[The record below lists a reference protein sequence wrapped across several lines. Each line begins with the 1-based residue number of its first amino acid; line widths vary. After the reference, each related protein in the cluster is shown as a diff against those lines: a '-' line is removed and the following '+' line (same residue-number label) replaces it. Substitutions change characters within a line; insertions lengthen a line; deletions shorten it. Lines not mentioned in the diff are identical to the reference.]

1 MRRSPN
7 PSKTV
12 SIHQV
17 EQMIRDTETPEHSMS
32 QQIVEKLESKRA
44 SRQKPFFTRRVGIVA
59 AASVAFCV
67 SLTPVMAQAIERL
80 SLLEYINPFAK
91 EMKANPN
98 EKADTLYVKG
108 LDGNKQFHSGMIR
121 FDDIEDQEFKSQL
134 QRVWNEIFPQGEAIH
149 DVIMYEYEKDKF
161 HIEARNENR
170 SIDFDEGNWYHAA
183 QPVGENQVPDA
194 AKDAA
199 DHIFNKIGDFKQ
211 SKRSVSRMIL
221 RPNQNPVYKFVYNT
235 EKGSILIDV
244 QKNTNQITSIVA
256 FPLSDQLHK
265 LEDDKNKYHEL
276 VEKTKAI
283 ELNTIR
289 EEAVKQAKVW
299 MNLDLADYNVSKLE
313 YRFDTLTFTK
323 AGSPDVTAV
332 YTSKGTIYSIK
343 IDLRQLSEKGTD

>member
-12 SIHQV
+12 NIHQV

-32 QQIVEKLESKRA
+32 QQIVEKLESKSV
-44 SRQKPFFTRRVGIVA
+44 SRQKPFFTRRVGVIA
-59 AASVAFCV
+59 AASVALCV

-91 EMKANPN
+91 EMKVNPN
-98 EKADTLYVKG
+98 ETADTLYVQG
-108 LDGNKQFHSGMIR
+108 SDGNKKFHSGMIR

-134 QRVWNEIFPQGEAIH
+134 QRVWNEIFPQGEAINE
-149 DVIMYEYEKDKF
+149 VIMYEYKPNTF

-170 SIDFDEGNWYHAA
+170 SIEFDEGNWYYAT
-183 QPVGENQVPDA
+183 QPIGENQVPDA

-199 DHIFNKIGDFKQ
+199 DQIFNKVGDFKQ

-235 EKGSILIDV
+235 DKGSILIDV
-244 QKNTNQITSIVA
+244 QKNTNQITRVVA
-256 FPLSDQLHK
+256 FPLSDQLNK
-265 LEDDKNKYHEL
+265 VDDKNKYRDL

-283 ELNTIR
+283 ELHKIR

-323 AGSPDVTAV
+323 AGSPDVTALF
-332 YTSKGTIYSIK
+332 TSKGTIYSIK
-343 IDLRQLSEKGTD
+343 IELKQLSEKGMD

>member
-12 SIHQV
+12 NIHQV

-32 QQIVEKLESKRA
+32 QQIVEKLESKSM
-44 SRQKPFFTRRVGIVA
+44 SRQKPFFTRRVGVIA
-59 AASVAFCV
+59 AASVALCV

-91 EMKANPN
+91 EMKVNPN
-98 EKADTLYVKG
+98 ETADTLYVQG
-108 LDGNKQFHSGMIR
+108 SDGDKKFHSGMIR

-134 QRVWNEIFPQGEAIH
+134 QRVWNEIFPQGEAINE
-149 DVIMYEYEKDKF
+149 VIMYEYKPNTF

-170 SIDFDEGNWYHAA
+170 SIEFDEGNWYYAT
-183 QPVGENQVPDA
+183 QPIGENQVPDA

-199 DHIFNKIGDFKQ
+199 DQIFNKVGDFKQ

-235 EKGSILIDV
+235 DKGSILIDV
-244 QKNTNQITSIVA
+244 QKNTNQITRVVA
-256 FPLSDQLHK
+256 FPLSDQLNK
-265 LEDDKNKYHEL
+265 VDDKNKYRDL

-283 ELNTIR
+283 ELHKIR

-323 AGSPDVTAV
+323 AGSPDVTALF
-332 YTSKGTIYSIK
+332 TSKGTIYSIK
-343 IDLRQLSEKGTD
+343 IELKQLSEKGMD

>member
-7 PSKTV
+7 PSKTISV
-12 SIHQV
+12 HQL

-32 QQIVEKLESKRA
+32 QQIVEKLESKGE
-44 SRQKPFFTRRVGIVA
+44 SKPKPFFTRKVGVIA
-59 AASVAFCV
+59 AASIAFCV
-67 SLTPVMAQAIERL
+67 SLTPVMAQTIERL
-80 SLLEYINPFAK
+80 SLLEYINPFAT
-91 EMKANPN
+91 EMKVNPN
-98 EKADTLYVKG
+98 DKANTLYVKG

-134 QRVWNEIFPQGEAIH
+134 QRIWNEIFPQGEAIH
-149 DVIMYEYEKDKF
+149 DVLMFEYEKDIF

-170 SIDFDEGNWYHAA
+170 SIQFDEGNWYYAT
-183 QPVGENQVPDA
+183 QPIGENEVPDA

-211 SKRSVSRMIL
+211 SKRSVSRMVL

-244 QKNTNQITSIVA
+244 QKNTNQITRVLA
-256 FPLSDQLHK
+256 FPLSDQLNK
-265 LEDDKNKYHEL
+265 VEDKNKYRDL

-283 ELNTIR
+283 ELDSIR
-289 EEAVKQAKVW
+289 EEAVKQAKAW
-299 MNLDLADYNVSKLE
+299 MNVDLAEYNVSKLE

-323 AGSPDVTAV
+323 ASSPDVTALF
-332 YTSKGTIYSIK
+332 TSKGTIYSIE
-343 IDLRQLSEKGTD
+343 IDLRNLSDKGTD

>member
-17 EQMIRDTETPEHSMS
+17 EQMIRDTETPEHSVS
-32 QQIVEKLESKRA
+32 QQIVEKLESK
-44 SRQKPFFTRRVGIVA
+44 SVPPQKPVFTRRVGVIA
-59 AASVAFCV
+59 AALVVFCV
-67 SLTPVMAQAIERL
+67 FLTPVMAQTIERL
-80 SLLEYINPFAK
+80 SLLEYINPFVK
-91 EMKANPN
+91 EMKINPN
-98 EKADTLYVKG
+98 EKVDTLYARD
-108 LDGNKQFHSGMIR
+108 LDGNKYFHTGMIR
-121 FDDIEDQEFKSQL
+121 FNDIEDQEFKSQL
-134 QRVWNEIFPQGEAIH
+134 QRVWNEIFPQGEGIN
-149 DVIMYEYEKDKF
+149 DVIMYEYKKDTF

-170 SIDFDEGNWYHAA
+170 SIEFDQGNWYYAS
-183 QPVGENQVPDA
+183 QPIGEKQVPDA

-199 DHIFNKIGDFKQ
+199 DQAFNKIGDFKQ

-235 EKGSILIDV
+235 NKGSVLIDV
-244 QKNTNQITSIVA
+244 QKNTNQITRIVA
-256 FPLSDQLHK
+256 FPLSDQLNK
-265 LEDDKNKYHEL
+265 LNDKNKYHDL

-283 ELNTIR
+283 ELDKIR

-323 AGSPDVTAV
+323 AGSPDVTALF
-332 YTSKGTIYSIK
+332 TSKRTIYSIK
-343 IDLRQLSEKGTD
+343 IELKQLSEKGTD

>member
-32 QQIVEKLESKRA
+32 QQIVEKLESK
-44 SRQKPFFTRRVGIVA
+44 SVPPQKPIFTRRVGVIA
-59 AASVAFCV
+59 AALVAFCV

-91 EMKANPN
+91 EMKVNPN
-98 EKADTLYVKG
+98 EKADTIYVQG
-108 LDGNKQFHSGMIR
+108 SDGNKKFHSGMIR

-134 QRVWNEIFPQGEAIH
+134 QKVWNEIFPQGEGIN
-149 DVIMYEYEKDKF
+149 DVVMYEYKPDTF

-170 SIDFDEGNWYHAA
+170 SIEFDQGKWYYA
-183 QPVGENQVPDA
+183 QQTIGEEQVPDA

-199 DHIFNKIGDFKQ
+199 DQAFHKVGDFKEIE
-211 SKRSVSRMIL
+211 RSVSQMVL
-221 RPNQNPVYKFVYNT
+221 RPDQNPVYKFVYHT
-235 EKGSILIDV
+235 HEGSILIDV
-244 QKNTNQITSIVA
+244 QKNTNQITRIVA
-256 FPLSDQLHK
+256 FPLSDQLNQ
-265 LEDDKNKYHEL
+265 LDDKNKYHDL

-283 ELNTIR
+283 ELDMIH
-289 EEAVKQAKVW
+289 EETVKQAKAW

-313 YRFDTLTFTK
+313 SRFDTLTFTK
-323 AGSPDVTAV
+323 EGSPDVTALF
-332 YTSKGTIYSIK
+332 TSKGTIYSIK
-343 IDLRQLSEKGTD
+343 IELKQLSEKGTD